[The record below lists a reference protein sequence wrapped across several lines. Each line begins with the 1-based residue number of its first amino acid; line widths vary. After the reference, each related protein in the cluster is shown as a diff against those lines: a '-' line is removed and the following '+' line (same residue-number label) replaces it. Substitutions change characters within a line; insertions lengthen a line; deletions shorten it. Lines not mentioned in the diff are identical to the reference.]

1 MTIRVLV
8 LGAGG
13 QLGSALAKH
22 LSQMKDVE
30 CLALT
35 RSGNGT
41 YTGDITDRI
50 GIERTINDF
59 KPRIIFNA
67 AAYTDV
73 RGAQTHPDG
82 ADAVNEK
89 GVQNIA
95 QGAQA
100 VGALVVHYS
109 TDYVF
114 DGNTRRPYVE
124 DDVTHPVNRYGL
136 SKVKGEVV
144 LKTSTCRHLIFRTS
158 WVVSSGKCFL
168 TTILKNAR
176 RSTSMQVVS
185 DQVGVPTTAD
195 FLAYYSVKAALKAL
209 TDDAINSG
217 IYHLVPD
224 GQTDWCS
231 FARWI
236 VAHAPERLKKD
247 FVITPEAIEAI
258 TTENYKTLSG
268 DKVDRPK
275 NSLLA
280 TQKYKQTFRPAEQIA
295 DWSVYCGKLLD
306 QIAAEDS
313 SVSSEIVR
321 N

>member
-1 MTIRVLV
+1 MKIRVLV

-22 LSQMKDVE
+22 LSQIKDVE

-35 RSGNGT
+35 RSGNGA
-41 YTGDITDRI
+41 YTGDITDSI
-50 GIERTINDF
+50 GIERTIKDF
-59 KPRIIFNA
+59 KPQIIFNA

-73 RGAQTHPDG
+73 RGAQSNPDG
-82 ADAVNEK
+82 ADAVNAA
-89 GVQNIA
+89 GVRNIA
-95 QGAQA
+95 CCAQT

-114 DGNTRRPYVE
+114 DGMSKCPYIE

-136 SKVKGEVV
+136 SKLKGEKV
-144 LKTSTCRHLIFRTS
+144 LQESNCRHLIFRTS
-158 WVVSSGKCFL
+158 WVVSGGKCFL

-176 RSTSMQVVS
+176 RRTSMQVVS

-195 FLAYYSVKAALKAL
+195 FLAQYSVKAALKTL
-209 TDDAINSG
+209 TDASIASG

-247 FVITPEAIEAI
+247 FVLKPEGIESI
-258 TTENYKTLSG
+258 TTETYRKLFEDST
-268 DKVDRPK
+268 DRPK
-275 NSLLA
+275 NSLLS
-280 TQKYKQTFRPAEQIA
+280 TEKYKQTFQPSEPIA

-306 QIAAEDS
+306 QIAAEDCSAS
-313 SVSSEIVR
+313 SDIER